1 MKIKL
6 FIFAMGLL
14 MMAAINSCSPKS
26 QQNPASGQ
34 TDNEGSETVNKTN
47 DDGDFLIR
55 VQDEKGKWGFIDKTG
70 KEVIPCTWMQDD
82 NEKWGFIDK
91 TGKEVIPCK
100 WEDAKDFSEGLV
112 SVMDTNGKYGF
123 IDKTGKVVIPC
134 TWQDAEDFSEGLARV
149 MDTNGKYGFID
160 KTGKVV
166 MPCTWEEAEDFSEG
180 LCRTTMKSGAS
191 STRPERRS
199 YHANGRMPRISPKVW
214 LL

>member
-70 KEVIPCTWMQDD
+70 KEVIPCTWKDAKDFCEGQALVQDD

-134 TWQDAEDFSEGLARV
+134 TWQDAEDFSNGMVRV
-149 MDTNGKYGFID
+149 QDVANKKWGFID
-160 KTGKVV
+160 KTGKVII
-166 MPCTWEEAEDFSEG
+166 PCKWNYF
-180 LCRTTMKSGAS
+180 
-191 STRPERRS
+191 
-199 YHANGRMPRISPKVW
+199 YY
-214 LL
+214 

>member
-70 KEVIPCTWMQDD
+70 KEVIPC
-82 NEKWGFIDK
+82 
-91 TGKEVIPCK
+91 K

-134 TWQDAEDFSEGLARV
+134 QWQDAEDFSNGMGRV
-149 MDTNGKYGFID
+149 QDVANKKWGFID
-160 KTGKVV
+160 KTGKVII
-166 MPCTWEEAEDFSEG
+166 PCKWNHF
-180 LCRTTMKSGAS
+180 
-191 STRPERRS
+191 
-199 YHANGRMPRISPKVW
+199 YY
-214 LL
+214 